1 MAVRGTAQPWP
12 PVAKV
17 GACSSGAGVTITAA
31 ELADAAQLL
40 PGVQASRLLRVVTV
54 MVEKYAPGAPSD
66 IQNEAVIRVA
76 GWLAHTAAGSLAR
89 VETGP
94 RITEYAVGQK
104 GALRHSGAMSLLSP
118 YKIRRGGVI

>member
-1 MAVRGTAQPWP
+1 MLSLRARCPDP
-12 PVAKV
+12 
-17 GACSSGAGVTITAA
+17 SSLQEAIWRC
-31 ELADAAQLL
+31 
-40 PGVQASRLLRVVTV
+40 ASWQ
-54 MVEKYAPGAPSD
+54 
-66 IQNEAVIRVA
+66 I
-76 GWLAHTAAGSLAR
+76 HTAAGSLAR